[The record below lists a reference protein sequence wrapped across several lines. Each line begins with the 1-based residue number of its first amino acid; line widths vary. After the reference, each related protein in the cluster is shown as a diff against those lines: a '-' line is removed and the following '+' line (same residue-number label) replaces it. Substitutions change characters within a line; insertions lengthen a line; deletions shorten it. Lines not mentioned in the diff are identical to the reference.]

1 METIRMTIM
10 MEDANKSLRV
20 LFPDYDEQA
29 EPCRKVIRAKMLEM
43 ETDNVLSALTELL
56 KQVQD
61 KFSDSQRAQIHT
73 MWFCAAAVD
82 LLLDK

>member
-1 METIRMTIM
+1 MDQIRMAIM

-29 EPCRKVIRAKMLEM
+29 EPCRKVLRAKMLEM
-43 ETDNVLSALTELL
+43 ETDNVLKALTELL

-61 KFSDSQRAQIHT
+61 KLGDSQRAQIHT
-73 MWFCAAAVD
+73 MWFLAAAVD
-82 LLLDK
+82 LVLDK